1 MNTMDAD
8 RKGGCD
14 MFETCVSDNG
24 IVYYPSHMKKRGAP
38 ARTPPRRYRLEE

>member
-24 IVYYPSHMKKRGAP
+24 IVYYPSHMKKKRCTSAN
-38 ARTPPRRYRLEE
+38 ATQTI